1 LLRIVASPEPVATSV
16 QHHVDLCRET
26 LTLAIVAVV
35 VIGDQQVAVV
45 VQPQIRVSARF
56 FTVTVAV
63 SIDHHQC
70 LVGLYREPPIGL
82 GCDLDRPGRSRTGN
96 H

>member
-1 LLRIVASPEPVATSV
+1 MIR
-16 QHHVDLCRET
+16 
-26 LTLAIVAVV
+26 VV

-45 VQPQIRVSARF
+45 VQPQIRVGTRL

-63 SIDHHQC
+63 PIDHHQC

-82 GCDLDRPGRSRTGN
+82 GCYLDRPGRSRTGN